1 MKKILKA
8 FNNRTLSNIDRGSLY
23 SKFSSLL
30 EEGIPIFLILSNM
43 EKIEIGFKNKGRAK
57 LYGSWLAELKKG
69 KQLAKVFQGQIPKDE
84 LSIIAAAEK
93 TGELAQAFVIL
104 KEMVDIKS
112 KITSKLLAAFLK
124 PLGVIIVAILV
135 IVFFSIKV
143 FPVFESAIDIK
154 DWPFISAAVYSVGKF
169 FLSFK
174 AIIFVISIAAAM
186 LGGANFCVNGKGVVR
201 KRLEKIFPFS
211 LYERIVGA
219 FFLNNLSML
228 LASRVPMLESV
239 DLLVDSSQGWVADK
253 ALLIRKNLKKGV
265 GSNLVLDVG
274 LFDVI
279 TLSDLSIFLTQ
290 NDVGHSL
297 YKVAKRDIE
306 RLLSY
311 LDRLSEIV
319 NLLLLLILGGFV
331 GVIYYSIFLLT
342 LQIKG

>member
-1 MKKILKA
+1 MNKLLSI
-8 FNNRTLSNIDRGSLY
+8 LSNKVLSNSDRSALY
-23 SKFSSLL
+23 SKLSSLL
-30 EEGIPIFLILSNM
+30 EEGIPIFLIISNM
-43 EKIEIGFKNKGRAK
+43 EKIEVGFKNKSRAK

-69 KQLAKVFQGQIPKDE
+69 QKLEKVFKGKIPQDE

-104 KEMVDIKS
+104 KEMVDVKS

-124 PLGVIIVAILV
+124 PLGVIVVAILV

-154 DWPFISAAVYSVGKF
+154 DWPFISATVYSLGKF

-174 AIIFVISIAAAM
+174 AIIFVTALAAAM
-186 LGGANFCVNGKGVVR
+186 LAVANFCVNGTGVVR
-201 KRLEKIFPFS
+201 TKFEKIFPFS

-228 LASRVPMLESV
+228 LASRIPMLESV
-239 DLLVDSSQGWVADK
+239 DLLVGSSQGWLAIK
-253 ALLIRKNLKKGV
+253 AQLIKNNLKKGV

-274 LFDVI
+274 LFDAI

-306 RLLSY
+306 RLLAY

-319 NLLLLLILGGFV
+319 NLLLLLVLGGFV

-342 LQIKG
+342 LLIKG